1 MSQCSPQVGGMAL
14 DNVRTVYCDLPNT
27 VGGFTVATP
36 DDFFTIVLN
45 QNLSYDRNVQTYK
58 HELEHIKNGDF
69 DKTCSADI
77 IEISAHIDCRIYYTC
92 GKIFLLQMKEGVI
105 YGTIFALVKNRTI

>member
-1 MSQCSPQVGGMAL
+1 MSQCSPQIGGMAL

-58 HELEHIKNGDF
+58 HELEHIK
-69 DKTCSADI
+69 TETLIRHA
-77 IEISAHIDCRIYYTC
+77 
-92 GKIFLLQMKEGVI
+92 LLI
-105 YGTIFALVKNRTI
+105 

>member
-1 MSQCSPQVGGMAL
+1 MTL

-77 IEISAHIDCRIYYTC
+77 IEISAARYTIRVVKYSYYKRKKMFTY
-92 GKIFLLQMKEGVI
+92 GSVYKTILQK
-105 YGTIFALVKNRTI
+105 RT